1 MPLFTDWGI
10 TLEEKYHVPG
20 HPIREIEYINI
31 RELITR
37 LQKKNGGNTQQEP
50 EKEAKST
57 KTKDSPTE
65 IDSNNTFGA

>member
-1 MPLFTDWGI
+1 MA
-10 TLEEKYHVPG
+10 TLEEKYHVPER
-20 HPIREIEYINI
+20 PICEIEYINI

-50 EKEAKST
+50 EKEVKST
-57 KTKDSPTE
+57 KTEDSPTE